1 MTGEQEMLSLIPLQ
15 WFAMAKCQ
23 YLCATSELRTG
34 TGLPLD
40 RYMQK
45 SCDLP
50 LNAEVFGL
58 LAIYPESVLILYDA
72 LHDTV
77 RGMVVV

>member
-1 MTGEQEMLSLIPLQ
+1 MLSLIPLQ

-23 YLCATSELRTG
+23 YLCATSEWRTG

-50 LNAEVFGL
+50 LYAEVLDFL
-58 LAIYPESVLILYDA
+58 RFTPSPF
-72 LHDTV
+72 
-77 RGMVVV
+77 